1 MTQTHP
7 HHVFR
12 RMARKLVRL
21 ALIKDR
27 QRLLRA
33 AVAQVDQYQYAPSE
47 MTYAK
52 AVEMAA
58 HAIGKGANA
67 VKRVQLAQQ
76 SALEPL
82 TMMPPPRRAKRVAAK
97 PMTTVER
104 RAVAAKASLS
114 AWQRKQKLAATKV
127 KKYRV
132 KVGYYKKKGVV

>member
-1 MTQTHP
+1 MTTTYQP
-7 HHVFR
+7 YLFR
-12 RMARKLVRL
+12 RMTRKLVRL
-21 ALIKDR
+21 ALIRDHQR
-27 QRLLRA
+27 QLREALA
-33 AVAQVDQYQYAPSE
+33 AVDQHNYDKDL
-47 MTYAK
+47 MTYES
-52 AVEMAA
+52 AVNCAMTSICTSTGELR
-58 HAIGKGANA
+58 
-67 VKRVQLAQQ
+67 RVYLAQQ

-82 TMMPPPRRAKRVAAK
+82 VLMPPPRRAKRAVAK